1 MRQRRT
7 AWRKMGQM
15 IRQVGQGSIGKLPPM
30 ADASIPNKPF
40 RWNIAKR
47 EQIGDLTQV
56 AAAETYAGYADH
68 LRTAAALVLARA
80 GDSDLVFVGR
90 SPECLFDYLSGILE
104 GVVDAPSL
112 TLMQF
117 SAPNEPADEL
127 AKTHRAELDALFAYF
142 FSERLDPQ
150 SIASYGKQVRF
161 IDVVSSGQ
169 TFGTVVDYLRHWTQR
184 QGADWNVVER
194 RIGFIGLTRRTA
206 TGPNVWRW
214 WQHQSWVER
223 LTKTPIKNVAVPGN
237 FWGFIA
243 DNDEKPTPS
252 HWLERWA
259 ALESTTPSRAPR
271 RLRGL
276 RLALDNYDRGRDKQE
291 RARFVRELTQQPE
304 MRDAWLRRLV
314 LRLRGVA
321 P

>member
-1 MRQRRT
+1 VDDSFP
-7 AWRKMGQM
+7 
-15 IRQVGQGSIGKLPPM
+15 I
-30 ADASIPNKPF
+30 KPF
-40 RWNIAKR
+40 RWNLAKR
-47 EQIGDLTQV
+47 EQIGDLSDV
-56 AAAETYAGYADH
+56 EISAAYPGFADD
-68 LRTAAALVLARA
+68 LRTAAARVIALA
-80 GDSDLVFVGR
+80 GDSDFVFVGR
-90 SPECLFDYLSGILE
+90 SPECLFDYLSGMLE
-104 GVVDAPSL
+104 GIPDAPSL

-117 SAPNEPADEL
+117 SAPNEPADAL
-127 AKTHRAELDALFAYF
+127 AKTHGAELDALFSYF
-142 FSERLDPQ
+142 FSERLDPK

-169 TFGTVVDYLRHWTQR
+169 TFGTLVDYLRHWTQR

-194 RIGFIGLTRRTA
+194 RIGFIGLTRRTE

-223 LTKTPIKNVAVPGN
+223 LTKTPIKNVSLPGN

-243 DNDEKPTPS
+243 DNDEKATPS

-259 ALESTTPSRAPR
+259 AFESTTPARAPH

-291 RARFVRELTQQPE
+291 RARFVRELTQLSE
-304 MRDAWLRRLV
+304 MRQAWLRSLV